1 MEGYRRPI
9 RCGMVGGGRGGFIGH
24 VHRAA
29 AILDG
34 NFELVAGA
42 LSSDPERAQSS
53 AADLGMAP
61 DRGYTDYE
69 QMAKQESR
77 REDGIE
83 AVIIVT
89 PNNVHAGPVKA
100 FIDAGIHVICDKPLC
115 TTVEEAEELH
125 RLVLESGRVFVLTH
139 TYTGYP
145 MVRQARQ
152 MIANGDIGKLRLVVV
167 EYPQGWLATKLEDTG
182 EKKSSWR
189 TDPVRSGPGGCV
201 ADIGTH
207 AYHMAR
213 FVSQLKVEEI
223 SAQLTA
229 FVPGR
234 RVDDDVQANLRFE
247 QGALGLL
254 WASQVAVGIEN
265 GLRFR
270 VYGETGGL
278 EWIQLEPD
286 RLLYTTLDK
295 PMQVL
300 TRAGVGG
307 TSASLRVSRVA
318 AGHPEGSLSSFA
330 TIYSE
335 AARAI
340 RAWQDGK
347 RPDPDVTYPDICDG
361 LEGMRFIQ
369 ACFDSSN
376 NSRAWTK
383 LP

>member
-1 MEGYRRPI
+1 MEGYKRPI

-29 AILDG
+29 ATLDG

-42 LSSDPERAQSS
+42 LSSDPERARAS

-61 DRGYTDYE
+61 DRAYTDYR
-69 QMAKQESR
+69 QMAKQEAR

-115 TTVEEAEELH
+115 TTVEEAEELR

-152 MIANGDIGKLRLVVV
+152 MIADGIIGKLRLVVV

-189 TDPVRSGPGGCV
+189 TDPVQSGPGGCV

-213 FVSQLKVEEI
+213 FISQLKVEEI
-223 SAQLTA
+223 SAQLTT

-234 RVDDDVQANLRFE
+234 RVDDDVQASLRFE
-247 QGALGLL
+247 QGALGML

-278 EWIQLEPD
+278 EWVQLNPD

-307 TSASLRVSRVA
+307 TSASLRVTRVA

-340 RAWQDGK
+340 RAWQDGR
-347 RPDPDVTYPDICDG
+347 RPDQDVTYPDICDG

-369 ACFDSSN
+369 ACFDSSS

-383 LP
+383 LS

>member
-42 LSSDPERAQSS
+42 LSSDPERARAS

-167 EYPQGWLATKLEDTG
+167 EYPQGWLATRLEDTG

-189 TDPVRSGPGGCV
+189 TDPVQSGPGGCV

-234 RVDDDVQANLRFE
+234 RVDDDVQASLRFE

-295 PMQVL
+295 PLQVL

-376 NSRAWTK
+376 SSRAWTK
-383 LP
+383 LT